1 MSFTDSSPF
10 NIKLSVPLCLSG
22 EKTPQKRPP
31 YWRIILLL
39 LILSLFAERVAAQ
52 TVAQIEEPTPVPD
65 DSAIPLV
72 YTVQDGE
79 NLTIIAQNFGVT
91 VEELLTVNGLAEDAL
106 LFVGQSL
113 IIPGGEGEAVATV
126 YSIQL
131 GDTLAG
137 VAAAFQTTTESILNS
152 NQLIN
157 PNYSFRVGQSPVVVS
172 RTGSAL
178 PAPVLGRPHVVVQ
191 GESLRLLA
199 MRYNLTLNE
208 LAEAN
213 ELAVD
218 AVLFARQRLRIPAET
233 PYRFLP
239 GEWVDVRIRPFP
251 IVQGD
256 TVSIYAENLLD
267 GQPSGQF
274 AGQTLHFFPHEA
286 GWAALVGI
294 DAFTEPD
301 VYTMWLEG
309 NQPRPWQPFQQD
321 IQIQSGQYGTQLITI
336 PEEKSD
342 LLAPEIRQEENAF
355 LATIYTRFSE
365 TPLWDGV
372 FQIPVT
378 NTFVTAPYGD
388 ARSYNGG
395 PFDIYHSG
403 IDFSGTIGTPI
414 LASANG
420 TVVFTGT
427 LKLRGQTVIVD
438 HGVGVMSA
446 YFHMSEIFVNVEDSV
461 TLGQPLGVGGSTGF
475 STGPHLHWDLRI
487 LDVPVNGEKWLE
499 IPFP

>member
-1 MSFTDSSPF
+1 MKDQIHNSQFTIHNSLF
-10 NIKLSVPLCLSG
+10 LL
-22 EKTPQKRPP
+22 
-31 YWRIILLL
+31 ILLL
-39 LILSLFAERVAAQ
+39 LLLSLFVDRVVAQ
-52 TVAQIEEPTPVPD
+52 TEEPTPMPD
-65 DSAIPLV
+65 GSAIPLV
-72 YTVQDGE
+72 HAVQDGE

-91 VEELLTVNGLAEDAL
+91 VEDLLTVNGLAEDAL

-113 IIPGGEGEAVATV
+113 LIPGGEGEAVATV
-126 YSIQL
+126 YTIQV

-137 VAAAFQTTTESILNS
+137 MAAAFQTTTESILEA

-157 PNYSFRVGQSPVVVS
+157 PNYSFRVGQSVALVS

-178 PAPVLGRPHVVVQ
+178 PLPVLGRPHLVQQ

-199 MRYNLTLNE
+199 MRYSLMPYE
-208 LAEAN
+208 LAMAN

-218 AVLFARQRLRIPAET
+218 TVLFAGQRLRIPAET

-239 GEWVDVRIRPFP
+239 GEWVDVRIRPLP
-251 IVQGD
+251 IIQGG
-256 TVSIYAENLLD
+256 TVSIYVENLLD

-274 AGQTLHFFPHEA
+274 AGQPLRFFPHET

-301 VYTMWLEG
+301 VYTLRLEG
-309 NQPRPWQPFQQD
+309 NGSRPWRPFEQE

-336 PEEKSD
+336 PEEKTE
-342 LLAPEIRQEENAF
+342 LLDPEIRREENAF
-355 LATIYTRFSE
+355 LATIYTQFSE
-365 TPLWDGV
+365 MPLWEGV

-378 NTFVTAPYGD
+378 NTVVTAPYGD

-403 IDFSGTIGTPI
+403 IDLSGRIGTPI
-414 LASANG
+414 LSSANG

-446 YFHMSEIFVNVEDSV
+446 YFHMSEIFVNGGDSV
-461 TLGQPLGVGGSTGF
+461 IQGQLLGAGGSTGF

-487 LDVPVNGEKWLE
+487 LDVPINGEKWLE